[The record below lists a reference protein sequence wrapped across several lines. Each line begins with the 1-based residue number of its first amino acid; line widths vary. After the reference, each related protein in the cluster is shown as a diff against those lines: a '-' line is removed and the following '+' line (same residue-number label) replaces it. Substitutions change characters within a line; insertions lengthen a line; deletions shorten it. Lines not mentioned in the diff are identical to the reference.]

1 MSTSTPSWRRAGR
14 LITALLVLAL
24 VAAACSS
31 DGPDVSDPAVS
42 ADADVAAPE
51 TDPDGPTDVD
61 GDVDDD
67 GDDGRGAGEGEEG
80 TAELFS
86 PTETDTPLDL
96 DGGVQSS
103 DDGVTVVDG
112 DPTAALDGQVA
123 QATEPWPTDWSR
135 QTIELDSLLLGLP
148 RLDPRDGIPPID
160 TPRFEPIA
168 EADWLGPREPGALV
182 RFNDEVRF
190 YPLSILTR
198 HELVNDRYGD
208 VPVAVSFCP
217 LCNTALSFD
226 TRVDGQALRFGVS
239 GLLRNSDLV
248 MWDDATTTL
257 WQQVTGEAIVGELAG
272 TQLDLIPTAIVSYGD
287 ALESFPDA
295 WSLSQET
302 GFGIA
307 YGANP
312 YEGYSSSVQ
321 PFLFD
326 GEPDTRF
333 PALSR
338 VVGVVLDGDSNDGDS
353 NDGDSGG
360 GGDKG
365 YPFGAIEA
373 AGVINDEVAGIPIA
387 VWWGGDTADALDSRS
402 IADGAAIGT
411 GIAFDRRVDDRTL
424 TFAAAESGDGS
435 GAEAAD
441 RFTDAETGTTWTL
454 LGLAIDGPLEG
465 TQLDPIP
472 HRNEFWFAWASFFP
486 DAPVYDG

>member
-1 MSTSTPSWRRAGR
+1 MSNSMPTGPHHRA
-14 LITALLVLAL
+14 LAALLALTL

-31 DGPDVSDPAVS
+31 SSGGDGISGTETGTEV
-42 ADADVAAPE
+42 DA
-51 TDPDGPTDVD
+51 PDGD
-61 GDVDDD
+61 GGT
-67 GDDGRGAGEGEEG
+67 GDAAAAGDSSETTAAGD

-86 PTETDTPLDL
+86 PTETDRPLDL
-96 DGGVQSS
+96 SGGVTST
-103 DDGVTVVDG
+103 DDGVTVVAD
-112 DPTAALDGQVA
+112 DPRSALEGQVGE
-123 QATEPWPTDWSR
+123 ATEPWPTDWTR
-135 QTIELDSLLLGLP
+135 QTVALDELLLGLP
-148 RLDPRDGIPPID
+148 RVDPRDGIPPID
-160 TPRFEPIA
+160 TPKFEPIA
-168 EADWLGPREPGALV
+168 AANWLDEREPGALV

-208 VPVAVSFCP
+208 IPVAVSFCP

-226 TRVDGQALRFGVS
+226 TRVDGQSLRFGVS

-295 WSLSQET
+295 WSLAQDT

-307 YGANP
+307 YGNNP

-326 GEPDTRF
+326 GDPDPRF

-338 VVGVVLDGDSNDGDS
+338 VVGVVLDEGDAATAGA
-353 NDGDSGG
+353 
-360 GGDKG
+360 DKA
-365 YPFGAIEA
+365 YPFSVIEEAGA
-373 AGVINDEVAGIPIA
+373 INDEVAGVPIV
-387 VWWGGDTADALDSRS
+387 VWWGGDTADALDSGR
-402 IADGAAIGT
+402 IADGQAIGT
-411 GIAFDRRVDDRTL
+411 GVTFDRRVDDQVL
-424 TFAAAESGDGS
+424 TFASTDDG
-435 GAEAAD
+435 
-441 RFTDAETGTTWTL
+441 FVDAETGSTWTL
-454 LGLAIDGPLEG
+454 LGVAVDGALEG
-465 TQLDPIP
+465 AELNPIP

-486 DAPVYDG
+486 DAPVYEG